1 MITVI
6 KLGGRV
12 QSDPAL
18 ITSLRKRWHNAPGTL
33 CVVHGGG
40 DEISALQRQLGREP
54 SFVNG
59 RRITT
64 SEDIDLVRMVLSGS
78 ANKRL
83 VSALSAAGVPSVGV
97 SGEDGGMISAEP
109 IDAERFGRAGRPTSI
124 NPIVIES
131 LLASL
136 FLPVISP
143 VGIDSTSD
151 EGAALNVNGDDA
163 SAAIAAA
170 LGAELLLV
178 ADVAGVM
185 DSSRSLIRAL
195 DQQQVDALVADGTV
209 TQGMHAKLEAGFAA
223 LSGGA
228 SRVRIGGLDMISGQ
242 DSGTLLSLTPS
253 MK

>member
-18 ITSLRKRWHNAPGTL
+18 IVSLSRRWHHAPGGL

-40 DEISALQRQLGREP
+40 DEITALQRQLGREP

-83 VSALSAAGVPSVGV
+83 VSALNAAGVPAAGV
-97 SGEDGGMISAEP
+97 SGEDGGMILAEP
-109 IDAERFGRAGRPTSI
+109 IDEERFGRAGKPTAI
-124 NPIVIES
+124 NPVVIEA
-131 LLASL
+131 LLASS

-151 EGAALNVNGDDA
+151 EGGALNVNGDDA

-178 ADVAGVM
+178 ADVPGVM
-185 DSSRSLIRAL
+185 NSDRSLIRSL

-209 TQGMHAKLEAGFAA
+209 NSGMHAKLEAGFAA

-228 SRVRIGGLDMISGQ
+228 SKVRIGGLAMIAEQ
-242 DSGTLLSLTPS
+242 DAGTLLSLTPS

>member
-18 ITSLRKRWHNAPGTL
+18 IVSLRKRWKKAPGSM

-40 DEISALQRQLGREP
+40 DEISALQRQMGREP

-64 SEDIDLVRMVLSGS
+64 GEDMDLVRMVLSGS
-78 ANKRL
+78 VNKRL
-83 VSALSAAGVPSVGV
+83 VAALSSAGVPSVGV
-97 SGEDGGMISAEP
+97 SGEDGGMISAEA
-109 IDAERFGRAGRPTSI
+109 IDVERFGRAGKPTSI

-131 LLASL
+131 LLAGL

-143 VGIDSTSD
+143 VGIDGSSD
-151 EGAALNVNGDDA
+151 DGSPLNVNGDDA
-163 SAAIAAA
+163 AAAIAAA
-170 LGAELLLV
+170 LGAELLMI
-178 ADVAGVM
+178 ADVAGVL
-185 DSSRSLIRAL
+185 DSTKCVIRSL
-195 DQQQVDALVADGTV
+195 DQQAVDALVADGTV
-209 TQGMHAKLEAGFAA
+209 NRGMHAKLEAGFAA
-223 LSGGA
+223 LAGGA
-228 SRVRIGGLDMISGQ
+228 STVRIGGLDAISEQ
-242 DSGTLLSLTPS
+242 DAGTLLSLTPS